1 MKVYVLLDED
11 RGSDTEV
18 YIYFDKAQ
26 AVKHFNDVVND
37 IYDFLGDDLKNDKDT
52 FNMIDKY
59 HLQYD
64 LNDSWGNIRIYE
76 KDIPERGAK

>member
-18 YIYFDKAQ
+18 YIYFDKSQ

-37 IYDFLGDDLKNDKDT
+37 INEFLGDDLKNDEDT

-76 KDIPERGAK
+76 KEIPERGAK